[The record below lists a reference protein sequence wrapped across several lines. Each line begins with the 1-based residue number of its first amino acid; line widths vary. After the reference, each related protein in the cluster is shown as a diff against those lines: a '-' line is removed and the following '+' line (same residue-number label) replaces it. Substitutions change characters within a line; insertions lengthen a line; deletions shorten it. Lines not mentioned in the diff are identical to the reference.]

1 MKQGASINRIV
12 MFLFF
17 AAIVLYLG
25 GATWKGLRDPY
36 PTMPV
41 YEYAVEDTVEATGYL
56 VRREKVLTGSFGIV
70 RLIPGEG
77 EKVHAGA
84 TVALLYADQLSLERS
99 DRLKVLENEVEQLT
113 VAIETAG
120 KGDPNDHSGE
130 NVLNSMISLR
140 SAVEKGDLT
149 RLESQS
155 TAFKSAVYQ
164 QAQRYG
170 EAADLSAAVAST
182 QSEIETLRA
191 QTAQNVGPALRRRRS
206 ALRRADRGP
215 GRDGEPPGP
224 DPGRG
229 PGHRGAERYFFRPG
243 GWL

>member
-99 DRLKVLENEVEQLT
+99 QRLEDLQAETAQLT
-113 VAIETAG
+113 QAIAVGGVPRHIRGPVTGHGTENQLAALRYVLPALVQQTHAHIPDERHEHTPVLGEIGVFGNQLRVHAARG
-120 KGDPNDHSGE
+120 KRMVVIGDH
-130 NVLNSMISLR
+130 
-140 SAVEKGDLT
+140 
-149 RLESQS
+149 RLE
-155 TAFKSAVYQ
+155 VVD
-164 QAQRYG
+164 
-170 EAADLSAAVAST
+170 AA
-182 QSEIETLRA
+182 
-191 QTAQNVGPALRRRRS
+191 
-206 ALRRADRGP
+206 
-215 GRDGEPPGP
+215 
-224 DPGRG
+224 
-229 PGHRGAERYFFRPG
+229 
-243 GWL
+243 